1 MSRTVSIDEM
11 DNAIMEELE
20 KYADLAADELKAAV
34 KETAASV
41 RKDIQAGAPVDTG
54 KYKKSWSVKNVRE
67 DSESIELVVH
77 SRNRYQIAHLLEHG
91 HAKRGGGRV
100 AAKPHIA
107 SAEQRGNEKLVQ
119 TIDKDLFDRYVKHII
134 VHSRNDIRFELKC
147 GLTLRERK

>member
-41 RKDIQAGAPVDTG
+41 RKDIQSGAPVDTG

-107 SAEQRGNEKLVQ
+107 SAEQRGNEKLMQ
-119 TIDKDLFDRYVKHII
+119 TIEQK
-134 VHSRNDIRFELKC
+134 LK
-147 GLTLRERK
+147 GG

>member
-54 KYKKSWSVKNVRE
+54 KYKKSWSVKNIRE

-119 TIDKDLFDRYVKHII
+119 TIEQ
-134 VHSRNDIRFELKC
+134 ELK
-147 GLTLRERK
+147 GG

>member
-11 DNAIMEELE
+11 DNAIMDDLE

-41 RKDIQAGAPVDTG
+41 RKDIQAGAPVNTG

-119 TIDKDLFDRYVKHII
+119 TIEQK
-134 VHSRNDIRFELKC
+134 LK
-147 GLTLRERK
+147 GG

>member
-11 DNAIMEELE
+11 DNAIMDELE
-20 KYADLAADELKAAV
+20 KYADLATDELKAAV
-34 KETAASV
+34 KETAAYV
-41 RKDIQAGAPVDTG
+41 RQDIQSGAPVDTG

-119 TIDKDLFDRYVKHII
+119 TIEQK
-134 VHSRNDIRFELKC
+134 LK
-147 GLTLRERK
+147 GG

>member
-41 RKDIQAGAPVDTG
+41 RKDIQSGAPVDTG
-54 KYKKSWSVKNVRE
+54 KYKKSWRAKATDETSTK
-67 DSESIELVVH
+67 LTMVVH
-77 SRNRYQIAHLLEHG
+77 SATRYQIAHLLEHG

-100 AAKPHIA
+100 AAIPHIA
-107 SAEQRGNEKLVQ
+107 PAEEKGV
-119 TIDKDLFDRYVKHII
+119 
-134 VHSRNDIRFELKC
+134 SELEKKIEE
-147 GLTLRERK
+147 GLSG

>member
-1 MSRTVSIDEM
+1 MNRTVSIDEM
-11 DNAIMEELE
+11 DSAIMEELE

-119 TIDKDLFDRYVKHII
+119 TIEQKLKGGRY
-134 VHSRNDIRFELKC
+134 DIRQC
-147 GLTLRERK
+147 NRNAGGSRAPACLRPFCRR

>member
-1 MSRTVSIDEM
+1 MNRNVSIDEM
-11 DNAIMEELE
+11 DSAIMEELE
-20 KYADLAADELKAAV
+20 KYADLAADDLKAAV

-67 DSESIELVVH
+67 DSESIDLVVH

-119 TIDKDLFDRYVKHII
+119 TIEQK
-134 VHSRNDIRFELKC
+134 
-147 GLTLRERK
+147 LRGGS

>member
-11 DNAIMEELE
+11 DNAIMDELE

-41 RKDIQAGAPVDTG
+41 RKDIQSGAPVDTG

-107 SAEQRGNEKLVQ
+107 SAEQRGHEKLVQ
-119 TIDKDLFDRYVKHII
+119 TIEQK
-134 VHSRNDIRFELKC
+134 LK
-147 GLTLRERK
+147 GG

>member
-34 KETAASV
+34 RVTEASV

-119 TIDKDLFDRYVKHII
+119 TIEQK
-134 VHSRNDIRFELKC
+134 LK
-147 GLTLRERK
+147 GG

>member
-1 MSRTVSIDEM
+1 MNRTVSIDEM
-11 DNAIMEELE
+11 DSAIMDELE
-20 KYADLAADELKAAV
+20 KYAELASDDLKADV

-54 KYKKSWSVKNVRE
+54 KYKKSWSVKNVHE
-67 DSESIELVVH
+67 DSESIDLVVH

-107 SAEQRGNEKLVQ
+107 AAEQRGNEKLVT
-119 TIDKDLFDRYVKHII
+119 TIEQK
-134 VHSRNDIRFELKC
+134 LK
-147 GLTLRERK
+147 GG

>member
-1 MSRTVSIDEM
+1 MSRTVLIDEM

-119 TIDKDLFDRYVKHII
+119 TIEQK
-134 VHSRNDIRFELKC
+134 LK
-147 GLTLRERK
+147 GG

>member
-11 DNAIMEELE
+11 DNAIMDELE

-54 KYKKSWSVKNVRE
+54 KYKKSWSVKNIRE

-119 TIDKDLFDRYVKHII
+119 TIEQK
-134 VHSRNDIRFELKC
+134 LK
-147 GLTLRERK
+147 GG

>member
-41 RKDIQAGAPVDTG
+41 RKDIQAGAPVDTD

-119 TIDKDLFDRYVKHII
+119 TIEQK
-134 VHSRNDIRFELKC
+134 LK
-147 GLTLRERK
+147 GG

>member
-41 RKDIQAGAPVDTG
+41 RKDIQAGAPADTG

-119 TIDKDLFDRYVKHII
+119 TIEQK
-134 VHSRNDIRFELKC
+134 LK
-147 GLTLRERK
+147 GG

>member
-41 RKDIQAGAPVDTG
+41 RKDIQSGAPVDTG
-54 KYKKSWSVKNVRE
+54 KYKKSWSVKNIRE

-119 TIDKDLFDRYVKHII
+119 TIEQK
-134 VHSRNDIRFELKC
+134 LK
-147 GLTLRERK
+147 GG

>member
-1 MSRTVSIDEM
+1 MNRTVSIDEM
-11 DNAIMEELE
+11 DSAIMDELE
-20 KYADLAADELKAAV
+20 KYAELASDDLKAAV

-54 KYKKSWSVKNVRE
+54 KYKKSRSVKNVHE
-67 DSESIELVVH
+67 DSESIDLVVH

-107 SAEQRGNEKLVQ
+107 AAEQRGNEKLVT
-119 TIDKDLFDRYVKHII
+119 TIEQK
-134 VHSRNDIRFELKC
+134 LK
-147 GLTLRERK
+147 GG

>member
-54 KYKKSWSVKNVRE
+54 KYKKSWSVKNVRACGAFE
-67 DSESIELVVH
+67 EPLPDRAPLGAWPRQARRRPCCGKASYRLC
-77 SRNRYQIAHLLEHG
+77 R
-91 HAKRGGGRV
+91 
-100 AAKPHIA
+100 AA
-107 SAEQRGNEKLVQ
+107 
-119 TIDKDLFDRYVKHII
+119 
-134 VHSRNDIRFELKC
+134 
-147 GLTLRERK
+147 RK

>member
-119 TIDKDLFDRYVKHII
+119 TIDKDLFDRYVKRII

>member
-1 MSRTVSIDEM
+1 MSRTVSIGEM

-41 RKDIQAGAPVDTG
+41 RKDIQSGAPVDTG
-54 KYKKSWSVKNVRE
+54 KYKKSWSVKNIRE

-119 TIDKDLFDRYVKHII
+119 TIEQK
-134 VHSRNDIRFELKC
+134 LK
-147 GLTLRERK
+147 GG

>member
-77 SRNRYQIAHLLEHG
+77 SRNRYQISHLLEHG

-119 TIDKDLFDRYVKHII
+119 TIEQK
-134 VHSRNDIRFELKC
+134 LK
-147 GLTLRERK
+147 GG

>member
-1 MSRTVSIDEM
+1 MSRNVSINEM
-11 DNAIMEELE
+11 GDAIMEELE
-20 KYADLAADELKAAV
+20 KYSKLATDDLKAAV

-41 RKDIQAGAPVDTG
+41 RKDIQTGAPVDTG

-119 TIDKDLFDRYVKHII
+119 TIEQK
-134 VHSRNDIRFELKC
+134 LK
-147 GLTLRERK
+147 GG

>member
-1 MSRTVSIDEM
+1 MNRTVSIDEM
-11 DNAIMEELE
+11 DDVIMEELE
-20 KYADLAADELKAAV
+20 KYADLAADDLKAAV

-67 DSESIELVVH
+67 DSESIDLVVH

-107 SAEQRGNEKLVQ
+107 AAEQRGNEKLVQ
-119 TIDKDLFDRYVKHII
+119 TIEQK
-134 VHSRNDIRFELKC
+134 
-147 GLTLRERK
+147 LRG

>member
-34 KETAASV
+34 KDTAASV

-119 TIDKDLFDRYVKHII
+119 TIEQK
-134 VHSRNDIRFELKC
+134 LK
-147 GLTLRERK
+147 GG

>member
-34 KETAASV
+34 KETATSV
-41 RKDIQAGAPVDTG
+41 RKDIQSGAPVDTG

-119 TIDKDLFDRYVKHII
+119 TIEQK
-134 VHSRNDIRFELKC
+134 LK
-147 GLTLRERK
+147 GG

>member
-1 MSRTVSIDEM
+1 MSRTVSIDEL
-11 DNAIMEELE
+11 DNAIMDELE

-119 TIDKDLFDRYVKHII
+119 TIEQK
-134 VHSRNDIRFELKC
+134 LK
-147 GLTLRERK
+147 GG